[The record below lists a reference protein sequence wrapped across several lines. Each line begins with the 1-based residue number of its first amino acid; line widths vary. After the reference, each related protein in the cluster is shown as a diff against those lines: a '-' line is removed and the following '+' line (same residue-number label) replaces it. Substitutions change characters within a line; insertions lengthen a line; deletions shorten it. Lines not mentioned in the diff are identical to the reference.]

1 VAFQAQVAFD
11 GKLRTIP
18 ASEGGDTAMQQL
30 SKWVVAVATGA
41 MLATTPAGAKD
52 KDKPAPS
59 PLVTAI
65 DRCRQ
70 VTDPAQRLAC
80 YDKAA
85 GALVQAANT
94 GAVAVVDQVEIR
106 KARRSLFGFTLPK
119 IPFFSGDSTSDE
131 AQRQLDSTITSVR
144 ALNNGY
150 YRVVIADN
158 NAVWE
163 TSDAG
168 ISFDPPRPGQ
178 KITILRGP
186 LGSYFLRIN
195 GQLGVRGRRVG

>member
-1 VAFQAQVAFD
+1 MRQRWKWGFYLMAAALVASA
-11 GKLRTIP
+11 P
-18 ASEGGDTAMQQL
+18 AS
-30 SKWVVAVATGA
+30 
-41 MLATTPAGAKD
+41 AKD
-52 KDKPAPS
+52 KDKDKLAPS

-70 VTDPAQRLAC
+70 MSDPAQRLAC
-80 YDKAA
+80 YDSAA
-85 GALVQAANT
+85 NALVQAANS
-94 GAVAVVDQVEIR
+94 GAVAVVDQNEIR
-106 KARRSLFGFTLPK
+106 KARHSLFGFSLPK
-119 IPFFSGDSTSDE
+119 IPFFSGDSTADE

-150 YRVVIADN
+150 FRLVIADN

-163 TSDAG
+163 TMDSN

-178 KITILRGP
+178 KISILRGA

-195 GQLGVRGRRVG
+195 GQVGVRGRRVG

>member
-1 VAFQAQVAFD
+1 MM
-11 GKLRTIP
+11 RR
-18 ASEGGDTAMQQL
+18 AMKGAL
-30 SKWVVAVATGA
+30 AAIAMVVVATA
-41 MLATTPAGAKD
+41 PAAAKD
-52 KDKPAPS
+52 KNKPAPS

-70 VTDPAQRLAC
+70 IADPAQRLAC
-80 YDKAA
+80 YDTAA
-85 GALVQAANT
+85 GALVQAAT
-94 GAVAVVDQVEIR
+94 SGTVAIVDQGEIR
-106 KARRSLFGFTLPK
+106 QARRSLFGFTLPK

-163 TSDAG
+163 TSDSNV
-168 ISFDPPRPGQ
+168 SFDPPRPGQ

-195 GQLGVRGRRVG
+195 GQVGVRGRRVG

>member
-1 VAFQAQVAFD
+1 
-11 GKLRTIP
+11 LRTIP
-18 ASEGGDTAMQQL
+18 TEPKGESMSKRHSGFGLLAMM
-30 SKWVVAVATGA
+30 A
-41 MLATTPAGAKD
+41 LAAAGPAIAKD

-70 VTDPAQRLAC
+70 VTEAMQRLAC
-80 YDKAA
+80 YDSAA
-85 GALVQAANT
+85 NALVTATNT
-94 GAVAVVDQVEIR
+94 GAVAVVDQNEIR
-106 KARRSLFGFTLPK
+106 KARHSLFGFTLPK
-119 IPFFSGDSTSDE
+119 IPFFSGDNTAEE

-163 TSDAG
+163 TTDSS
-168 ISFDPPRPGQ
+168 ISFDAPRPGQ
-178 KITILRGP
+178 KITIIRSP

-195 GQLGVRGRRVG
+195 GQIGVRGRRVG

>member
-1 VAFQAQVAFD
+1 MRLLAMRGLLIVAALFAAEP
-11 GKLRTIP
+11 I
-18 ASEGGDTAMQQL
+18 A
-30 SKWVVAVATGA
+30 
-41 MLATTPAGAKD
+41 AKD
-52 KDKPAPS
+52 KAAPS

-70 VTDPAQRLAC
+70 IADPTQRLAC
-80 YDKAA
+80 YDSAA

-94 GAVAVVDQVEIR
+94 GAVAVVDQNEIR
-106 KARRSLFGFTLPK
+106 QARHSLFGFTLPK
-119 IPFFSGDSTSDE
+119 IPFFAGDSTADE

-144 ALNNGY
+144 PLSNGY
-150 YRVVIADN
+150 YRIVIADN

-163 TSDAG
+163 TTESN

-178 KITILRGP
+178 KISILRQP

-195 GQLGVRGRRVG
+195 GQVGVRGRRVS

>member
-1 VAFQAQVAFD
+1 MRPL
-11 GKLRTIP
+11 GKRRL
-18 ASEGGDTAMQQL
+18 L
-30 SKWVVAVATGA
+30 VVAAL
-41 MLATTPAGAKD
+41 LAAAPAGAKD
-52 KDKPAPS
+52 KTPPS

-70 VTDPAQRLAC
+70 IPDPTQRLAC
-80 YDKAA
+80 YDSAA
-85 GALVQAANT
+85 GALVLAANT
-94 GAVAVVDQVEIR
+94 GTVAIVDQNEVR
-106 KARRSLFGFTLPK
+106 KARHSLFGFSLPK
-119 IPFFSGDSTSDE
+119 IPFFSGDSTADE
-131 AQRQLDSTITSVR
+131 VQKQLDSTITSVR
-144 ALNNGY
+144 SLNSGY
-150 YRVVIADN
+150 YRIVIADN

-163 TSDAG
+163 TTDSS